1 MRIKVLN
8 RPAKVEDSWALEQEF
23 RSARWVYQRL
33 LDFEFQH
40 QALMSEA
47 FPKLSRVGMLLARLR
62 KRDRWRERATKGS
75 WVPPE
80 KPQLREALTKL
91 RAQLKAERDLDPRWE
106 QIKKWPLDKA
116 AEKQVRRKKD
126 EPDEKFEARAASAY
140 RTRREANEIQIY
152 SERRCYWGS
161 YNAARAS
168 RDLALKSVIK
178 RRAQGLPADL
188 RRPRWS
194 DPGRIVAKACGFEIL
209 DRGEPVPDPDH
220 PYLEQKPSPWWTL
233 RIRLFEGWAT
243 FRAKLGNCHA
253 LPEDA
258 VIKEACLC
266 RVRDGNRWKYSVSVT
281 VAATWPTQ
289 KQLGN
294 GIVGIDTG
302 HRTMGDELR
311 AFVWYGSDGR
321 SGEVRLPPP
330 CARNLEVSRKIQ
342 SEIDSAFLKLGVKDK
357 NRHAYRKRLLRQG
370 IRTAAESEWLAWEIE
385 RERRCASLRRTA
397 RNLREETYTRAIQD
411 LRTRYSYT
419 GIDVVGKG
427 VQQKQTEDM
436 ARHSTRQHRDLVAA
450 YSIKQLCERFG
461 IEDLSVTARNST
473 AECPQCGHIRKT
485 KEDLWLR
492 CDSCGLTTD
501 QDHGA
506 AYVLMCR
513 AVGAA
518 RKQACKHAESAA

>member
-23 RSARWVYQRL
+23 RAARWVYQRL

-40 QALMSEA
+40 QAKMSEA
-47 FPKLSRVGMLLARLR
+47 FPKLARVGQLLARLHR
-62 KRDRWRERATKGS
+62 RDRWRKRATKGS
-75 WVPPE
+75 WTPPE
-80 KPQLREALTKL
+80 KPQLRVSLTEL
-91 RAQLKAERDLDPRWE
+91 RAKLKAERDADPRWE

-161 YNAARAS
+161 FNAARAS

-194 DPGRIVAKACGFEIL
+194 DPGRIVAKAGGFEIL
-209 DRGEPVPDPDH
+209 DRGTPDLP
-220 PYLEQKPSPWWTL
+220 EQKPSPWWTL

-253 LPEDA
+253 LPDDA

-266 RVRDGNRWKYSVSVT
+266 RVRDGNRWQYSVSVT
-281 VAATWPTQ
+281 VDATWPTQ
-289 KQLGN
+289 RQLGN

-302 HRTMGDELR
+302 HRVMGDELR
-311 AFVWYGSDGR
+311 AFVWYGSDGH
-321 SGEVRLPPP
+321 SGEVRLPTQ
-330 CARNLEVSRKIQ
+330 CAKNLETARKIL
-342 SEIDSAFLKLGVKDK
+342 SDMDLAFDKLGVKDR
-357 NRHAYRKRLLRQG
+357 NRHSYRKRLLRQG
-370 IRTAAESEWLAWEIE
+370 VRTAAESEWLAWEVE
-385 RERRCASLRRTA
+385 RERRCSSLRRTA

-411 LRTRYSYT
+411 LRTRYSRM
-419 GIDVVGKG
+419 GVDVVGKG
-427 VQQKQTEDM
+427 VQQKQTEAM

-461 IEDLSVTARNST
+461 IEDLAVTARNST

-492 CDSCGLTTD
+492 CDSCGLTAD

-513 AVGAA
+513 AVGTA
-518 RKQACKHAESAA
+518 RKLDSKHAESAAE